1 MNKSLF
7 LLFLTL
13 FVTTTI
19 IIITA
24 AIASPINNGASV
36 IPQAY
41 AANAT
46 YYDATYYS
54 ITPSQPQP
62 SSITTVSILEETIPT
77 STGLPGDN
85 IVGDSTL
92 LNNTEVFTDN
102 LQFGIDSSI
111 SSSSIGTI
119 QTEEICGDGIDN
131 NNNGPVD
138 EGCNIEPDCST
149 VTPNLATLWPPDH
162 HMEQISIGGVTD
174 PNGDLVALVITDIIQ
189 DEPINGL
196 GDGDQV
202 PDAALVDGD
211 TVQLRSERAENGDG
225 RIYYISFTADDGKG
239 GICNGVVAV
248 SIPLDQSGNIP
259 AVDSGTYFYS
269 VQ

>member
-1 MNKSLF
+1 MNKALF
-7 LLFLTL
+7 LLSLTL
-13 FVTTTI
+13 FVTTT

-24 AIASPINNGASV
+24 AIASPINNEDGII

-41 AANAT
+41 AA
-46 YYDATYYS
+46 DATYYT

-62 SSITTVSILEETIPT
+62 SSITTVSILQETIPT
-77 STGLPGDN
+77 STGLSGNN
-85 IVGDSTL
+85 IVDDSTV
-92 LNNTEVFTDN
+92 LNSTEVFTDN
-102 LQFGIDSSI
+102 LQFGIDSS

-119 QTEEICGDGIDN
+119 LPEEICGDGIDN

-162 HMEQISIGGVTD
+162 HIEQISIGGATD

-196 GDGDQV
+196 GEGDQV

-269 VQ
+269 LQ

>member
-1 MNKSLF
+1 MNKALF
-7 LLFLTL
+7 LLSLTL
-13 FVTTTI
+13 FVTTT

-24 AIASPINNGASV
+24 AIASPINNEASV
-36 IPQAY
+36 IQQAD
-41 AANAT
+41 AT

-54 ITPSQPQP
+54 ITPSQLQP
-62 SSITTVSILEETIPT
+62 SSITTVSILQETIPT
-77 STGLPGDN
+77 STGIPGNN

-102 LQFGIDSSI
+102 LQFGIDSS
-111 SSSSIGTI
+111 SSSSINSIGI
-119 QTEEICGDGIDN
+119 ILPEEICGDGIDN

-162 HMEQISIGGVTD
+162 HMEQISIGGATD

-269 VQ
+269 LQ

>member
-1 MNKSLF
+1 
-7 LLFLTL
+7 
-13 FVTTTI
+13 VA

-24 AIASPINNGASV
+24 AIVSPINNEAG
-36 IPQAY
+36 IITQAY
-41 AANAT
+41 AA
-46 YYDATYYS
+46 DATYYT
-54 ITPSQPQP
+54 ITPSQLQP
-62 SSITTVSILEETIPT
+62 SSITTVSILQETIPPT
-77 STGLPGDN
+77 STGLSGNN
-85 IVGDSTL
+85 IVDDSTL
-92 LNNTEVFTDN
+92 LNSTEVFTDN
-102 LQFGIDSSI
+102 LQFGIDSSN
-111 SSSSIGTI
+111 IGTI
-119 QTEEICGDGIDN
+119 PPEEICGDGIDN

-162 HMEQISIGGVTD
+162 HMEQISIGGATD

-196 GDGDQV
+196 GDSDQV

-248 SIPLDQSGNIP
+248 SIPLDQSSNIP

-269 VQ
+269 LQ

>member
-1 MNKSLF
+1 MNKALF
-7 LLFLTL
+7 LLPLTL
-13 FVTTTI
+13 IVTTT

-24 AIASPINNGASV
+24 AIASPINNEASV

-41 AANAT
+41 AA
-46 YYDATYYS
+46 DATYNS

-62 SSITTVSILEETIPT
+62 SSITRVSILQETIPT
-77 STGLPGDN
+77 STGLPADN

-102 LQFGIDSSI
+102 LQFGIDSS
-111 SSSSIGTI
+111 SIGTI
-119 QTEEICGDGIDN
+119 PPEEICGDGIDN

-149 VTPNLATLWPPDH
+149 VIPNLATLWPPDH
-162 HMEQISIGGVTD
+162 HMEQISIGGATD
-174 PNGDLVALVITDIIQ
+174 LNGDLVALIIIDIIQ

-239 GICNGVVAV
+239 GLCNGVVAV

-269 VQ
+269 LQ